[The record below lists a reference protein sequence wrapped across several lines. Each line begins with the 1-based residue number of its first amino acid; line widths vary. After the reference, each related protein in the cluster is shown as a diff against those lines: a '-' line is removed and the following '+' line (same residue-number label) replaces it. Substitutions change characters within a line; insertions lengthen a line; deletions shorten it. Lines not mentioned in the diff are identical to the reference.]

1 MPRARKTAAIAAATP
16 HQRGS
21 LSRDKILR
29 IASEQFDLKGYDRTS
44 LDDVANAL
52 SVTKPSLYYHFDNKE
67 DILLGCV
74 TEASE
79 RLDAAVAAAD
89 SPDLPGRRRL
99 EIFLHEYLRVIS
111 DNFGVSLVLG
121 DDRVMSPEGRVEYF
135 ARRRKINQHVTDVV
149 AQGMRDGSLVRG
161 DVDLTVYAIFG
172 MFNWVTRWRS
182 RKPKPSTEEI
192 YRSFCALLFAGLG
205 TDAPAKPRK
214 KS

>member
-1 MPRARKTAAIAAATP
+1 MIPRPR

-21 LSRDKILR
+21 LSREKILR
-29 IASEQFDLKGYDRTS
+29 VASEQFDLKGYDRTS

-89 SPDLPGRRRL
+89 SPKLPGRRRL
-99 EIFLHEYLRVIS
+99 EIFLHEYLQVIV

-121 DDRVMSPEGRVEYF
+121 DDRVMSPEGRLEYL

-149 AQGMRDGSLVRG
+149 AQGMRDGSIASG
-161 DVDLTVYAIFG
+161 DVTLTVYAIFG

-182 RKPKPSTEEI
+182 RKPKPSTEEV
-192 YRSFCALLFAGLG
+192 YRAFCGLLFGGIG
-205 TDAPAKPRK
+205 TESAAPSKTDKKRK
-214 KS
+214 RKHE

>member
-1 MPRARKTAAIAAATP
+1 MIPRTR

-29 IASEQFDLKGYDRTS
+29 VASEQFDLKGYDRTS

-74 TEASE
+74 TEACE
-79 RLDAAVAAAD
+79 RLDAALAAAD
-89 SPDLPGRRRL
+89 SPKLPGRTRL
-99 EIFLHEYLRVIS
+99 EIFLHEYLTVIV

-121 DDRVMSPEGRVEYF
+121 DDRVMSPEGRLEYF

-149 AQGMRDGSLVRG
+149 AQGMRDGSIAPG
-161 DVDLTVYAIFG
+161 DVTLTVYAIFG

-182 RKPKPSTEEI
+182 RKPKPSTEEV
-192 YRSFCALLFAGLG
+192 YRAFCGLLFGG
-205 TDAPAKPRK
+205 IGNDAAAPSRTKTKKKKRK
-214 KS
+214 HE